1 MQTMVPFR
9 SNHLTM
15 KFIRLTILVATLS
28 VTGCKLDI
36 TNPNGPT
43 DAQVLN
49 TRDGLITLSVGMRQ
63 FYSTS
68 GLESLIL
75 TPGTTSREVK
85 GITTFTNILEL
96 ESGGTGLPTFNGN
109 VLNLWLRLLRV
120 MGMAEDLIANAPTVL
135 AGDAALRSGIVAHAN
150 LFKAIAL
157 GGLATAFEQMPLQT
171 NKNGQVTFVDRKAAL
186 TEAIRL
192 LDEAVTLITTTPP
205 SAAFTGQ
212 VAGTDF
218 DLINT
223 IQAYRA
229 RYNLVAG
236 NYSVALTAANA
247 VNLSARS
254 QFVYNTQSPNPV
266 YQQAQIAA
274 NYAPR
279 ANFGL
284 PATFVEAGDG
294 RLAFYLTTPDKTVN
308 GEALK
313 TLKGFFDAIDR
324 PIPVYLPDEVRLI
337 RAEALV
343 RSNGDLTAAVAD
355 INAVRTQKTG
365 DPFGVYP
372 GLAAYSGPT
381 TADALLTEIYRQRG
395 AELFLSGQRLEDSRR
410 FGRPAPPANLTERNR
425 NFYPYPDQERL
436 TNPAT
441 PADPAI

>member
-1 MQTMVPFR
+1 MKAK
-9 SNHLTM
+9 HL
-15 KFIRLTILVATLS
+15 ILVLVILAVS
-28 VTGCKLDI
+28 GCKLDI

-43 DAQVLN
+43 DAQVLSS
-49 TRDGLITLSVGMRQ
+49 RDGMITLSIGMRQ
-63 FYSTS
+63 LYSTS

-75 TPGTTSREVK
+75 TPGTTTREVK

-96 ESGGTGLPTFNGN
+96 EAGGTGLPTFNGN
-109 VLNLWLRLLRV
+109 ILSIWLRLLRV
-120 MGMAEDLIANAPTVL
+120 MGMAEDIMANAPTVL
-135 AGDAALRSGIVAHAN
+135 ASDPAMRSGVIAHAN
-150 LFKAIAL
+150 LFKAMAL
-157 GGLATAFEQMPLQT
+157 GGLATAFEQLPLQT
-171 NKNGQVTFVDRKAAL
+171 NREGQATFTNREAAL

-192 LDEAVTLITTTPP
+192 LDEAATLVSTTAP
-205 SAAFTGQ
+205 SATFTSQ
-212 VAGTDF
+212 VTGADF

-236 NYSVALTAANA
+236 KYPAALAAANA
-247 VNLSARS
+247 VNLTARS

-266 YQQAQIAA
+266 FQQVQIAA

-284 PATFVEAGDG
+284 PAALVENGDG
-294 RLAFYLTTPDKTVN
+294 RLSFYFSTPDKTVG
-308 GEALK
+308 GETLK

-343 RSNGDLTAAVAD
+343 RSNGDLNAAVSD
-355 INAVRTQKTG
+355 INAVRTQRTG
-365 DPFGVYP
+365 DPFGVHA
-372 GLAAYSGPT
+372 GLPAYTGSVTAA
-381 TADALLTEIYRQRG
+381 ALLQEIYKQRG
-395 AELFLSGQRLEDSRR
+395 AELFMTGQRLEDSRR
-410 FGRPAPPANLTERNR
+410 FGRPAPPMDLTERNR

-441 PADPAI
+441 PADPTI

>member
-1 MQTMVPFR
+1 
-9 SNHLTM
+9 M
-15 KFIRLTILVATLS
+15 KSIRIFLVIAALS
-28 VTGCKLDI
+28 MAGCKLDI

-43 DAQVLN
+43 DAQVLT
-49 TRDGLITLSVGMRQ
+49 TRDGMITLSIGMRQ

-75 TPGTTSREVK
+75 TPGTTAKEVK
-85 GITTFTNILEL
+85 GITTFTNIQEL
-96 ESGGTGLPTFNGN
+96 EAGGTGLPTFNGN

-120 MGMAEDLIANAPTVL
+120 MGMAEDIIANAPTVL
-135 AGDAALRSGIVAHAN
+135 AGDPTMRSGVMAHAN
-150 LFKAIAL
+150 LFKAMAL

-171 NKNGQVTFVDRKAAL
+171 NRNGQVTFSDRKAAL
-186 TEAIRL
+186 AEAIRL
-192 LDEAVTLITTTPP
+192 LDEAVTLVTATPP
-205 SAAFTGQ
+205 SATFASQ

-236 NYSVALTAANA
+236 NYAAALAAANA

-254 QFVYNTQSPNPV
+254 QFVYNTQSPNPI
-266 YQQAQIAA
+266 YQQVQISA

-279 ANFGL
+279 ANLGL
-284 PATFVEAGDG
+284 PATPVESGDG
-294 RLAFYLTTPDKTVN
+294 RLAFYLTTPDKSVG

-343 RSNGDLTAAVAD
+343 RSNGDLNAAVTD
-355 INAVRTQKTG
+355 INAVRTQRTG

-372 GLAAYSGPT
+372 GLAAYSGAVT
-381 TADALLTEIYRQRG
+381 SDALLLEIYKQRG
-395 AELFLSGQRLEDSRR
+395 AELFLTGQRLEDSRR
-410 FGRPAPPANLTERNR
+410 FGRPAPPTNLTERTR

>member
-1 MQTMVPFR
+1 M
-9 SNHLTM
+9 
-15 KFIRLTILVATLS
+15 A
-28 VTGCKLDI
+28 GCQLDL

-49 TRDGLITLSVGMRQ
+49 TRDGMITLSIGMRQ

-75 TPGTTSREVK
+75 APGTTSRELK

-96 ESGGTGLPTFNGN
+96 EAGGAGLPTFNGN
-109 VLNLWLRLLRV
+109 VLGLWLRLLRV
-120 MGMAEDLIANAPTVL
+120 MGMAEDIQANAPTVL
-135 AGDAALRSGIVAHAN
+135 AGEPALRSGILAHAN
-150 LFKAIAL
+150 LFKAMAL
-157 GGLATAFEQMPLQT
+157 GGLATGFEQLPLQT
-171 NKNGQVTFVDRKAAL
+171 NRNGQATFSDRKAAIA
-186 TEAIRL
+186 EAIRL
-192 LDEAVTLITTTPP
+192 LDEAVALVTATPP
-205 SAAFTGQ
+205 STVFNTQ
-212 VAGTDF
+212 VAGPDF

-236 NYSVALTAANA
+236 NYAAALTAANA

-254 QFVYNTQSPNPV
+254 QFVYNTQSPNPI
-266 YQQAQIAA
+266 YQQVQISA

-279 ANFGL
+279 AAFGL
-284 PATFVEAGDG
+284 PATLVETGDN

-343 RSNGDLTAAVAD
+343 RSNGNLAQAVTD
-355 INAVRTQKTG
+355 INAVRTQTTG
-365 DPFGVYP
+365 DPFGVYA
-372 GLAAYSGPT
+372 GLPAYAGAI
-381 TADALLTEIYRQRG
+381 TAEALLQEIYKQRG
-395 AELFLSGQRLEDSRR
+395 AELFMTGQRLEDSRR
-410 FGRPAPPANLTERNR
+410 FGRPAPPASLTERNR

-436 TNPAT
+436 TNPNT

>member
-1 MQTMVPFR
+1 
-9 SNHLTM
+9 M
-15 KFIRLTILVATLS
+15 KSIRILFLIAALS
-28 VTGCKLDI
+28 TAGCKLDI

-43 DAQVLN
+43 DAQVLT
-49 TRDGLITLSVGMRQ
+49 TRDGMITLSIGMRQ

-75 TPGTTSREVK
+75 TPGTTAREVK

-96 ESGGTGLPTFNGN
+96 EAGGTGLPTFNGN

-120 MGMAEDLIANAPTVL
+120 MGMAEDIMANASTVL
-135 AGDAALRSGIVAHAN
+135 ASDAGMRSGVMAHAN
-150 LFKAIAL
+150 LFKAMAL
-157 GGLATAFEQMPLQT
+157 GGLATAFEQLPLQT
-171 NKNGQVTFVDRKAAL
+171 NRAGQATFSDRKAAI

-192 LDEAVTLITTTPP
+192 LDEAVTLVTATPP
-205 SAAFTGQ
+205 SAAFNSQ

-236 NYSVALTAANA
+236 NYSAALTAANA
-247 VNLSARS
+247 VNLNARS

-266 YQQAQIAA
+266 YQQVQISA

-284 PATFVEAGDG
+284 PTTLVENGDG
-294 RLAFYLTTPDKTVN
+294 RLAFYLTTPDKTIN
-308 GEALK
+308 GEVLK

-343 RSNGDLTAAVAD
+343 RSNGDLNAAVTD
-355 INAVRTQKTG
+355 INAVRTQRTG

-372 GLAAYSGPT
+372 GLNAYSGAVT
-381 TADALLTEIYRQRG
+381 SDALLVEIYKQRG
-395 AELFLSGQRLEDSRR
+395 AELFLTGQRLEDSRR

>member
-1 MQTMVPFR
+1 
-9 SNHLTM
+9 M
-15 KFIRLTILVATLS
+15 KSIRIFLFIAALS
-28 VTGCKLDI
+28 MAGCKLDL

-49 TRDGLITLSVGMRQ
+49 TRDGMITLSIGMRQ

-75 TPGTTSREVK
+75 TPGTTARETK
-85 GITTFTNILEL
+85 GITTFTNILEIDA
-96 ESGGTGLPTFNGN
+96 GGTSLPTFNGN

-120 MGMAEDLIANAPTVL
+120 MGMAEDIMANAPTVL
-135 AGDAALRSGIVAHAN
+135 AGDAAMRSGVLAHAN
-150 LFKAIAL
+150 LFKAMAL

-171 NKNGQVTFVDRKAAL
+171 NKGGQATFSDRKAAL
-186 TEAIRL
+186 AEAIRL
-192 LDEAVTLITTTPP
+192 LDEAATLVTTTPP
-205 SAAFTGQ
+205 SAAFNSQ

-218 DLINT
+218 DLVNT

-236 NYSVALTAANA
+236 NYTAAITAANA

-266 YQQAQIAA
+266 YQQVQISA

-279 ANFGL
+279 VNFGL
-284 PATFVEAGDG
+284 PTSLVETTDG

-308 GEALK
+308 GDQLK

-324 PIPVYLPDEVRLI
+324 PIPVYLPDEVRLA

-355 INAVRTQKTG
+355 INAVRTQRTG
-365 DPFGVYP
+365 DPFGVYA
-372 GLAAYSGPT
+372 GLSAYSGAV
-381 TADALLTEIYRQRG
+381 TADALLVEIYKQRG
-395 AELFLSGQRLEDSRR
+395 AELFLTGQRLEDSRR
-410 FGRPAPPANLTERNR
+410 FNRPAPPANLTERNR

-436 TNPAT
+436 TNPNT

>member
-1 MQTMVPFR
+1 
-9 SNHLTM
+9 M
-15 KFIRLTILVATLS
+15 KLIRLFFLITALS
-28 VTGCKLDI
+28 LAGCKLDL

-49 TRDGLITLSVGMRQ
+49 TRDGMITLSIGMRQ

-75 TPGTTSREVK
+75 TTGTTTREVK

-96 ESGGTGLPTFNGN
+96 EAGGTGLPTFNGN
-109 VLNLWLRLLRV
+109 VLSLWLRLLRV
-120 MGMAEDLIANAPTVL
+120 MSMAEDIRTNAPTVL
-135 AGDAALRSGIVAHAN
+135 ADEADLRSGVIAHAN
-150 LFKAIAL
+150 LFKAMAL
-157 GGLATAFEQMPLQT
+157 GGLATAFEQVPQQT
-171 NKNGQVTFVDRKAAL
+171 NRTGQATFFDRKAAIV
-186 TEAIRL
+186 EAIRL
-192 LDEAVTLITTTPP
+192 LDEAASLVTTTPP
-205 SAAFTGQ
+205 STVFNTQ

-236 NYSVALTAANA
+236 NYQAALTAANA
-247 VNLSARS
+247 VNLTARS
-254 QFVYNTQSPNPV
+254 QFVYNTQSPNPI
-266 YQQAQIAA
+266 YQQVQISA

-279 ANFGL
+279 DNFGL
-284 PATFVEAGDG
+284 PATLVEAGDA
-294 RLAFYLTTPDKTVN
+294 RRAFYLTMPDKTVN
-308 GEALK
+308 GEQLK

-337 RAEALV
+337 RAEAIV
-343 RSNGDLTAAVAD
+343 RSNGDLTAALAD
-355 INAVRTQKTG
+355 INAVRTQTTG
-365 DPFGVYP
+365 DPFGVYA
-372 GLAAYSGPT
+372 GLPAYSGPV
-381 TADALLTEIYRQRG
+381 TAEALLQEIYKQRG
-395 AELFLSGQRLEDSRR
+395 AELFLTGQRLEDSRR

-436 TNPAT
+436 TNPNT